1 MTLQSAAD
9 TVYLDNAATTDVDVS
24 VAHAMSQVLSSP
36 LGFANPSSNHAAG
49 RRSAATVEYARRQ
62 LSGLLQAQPE
72 TVVFTSGATESNN
85 LAIFGAA
92 RYRARHGRHLVT
104 MRTEHKSVTECF
116 AALEREGFDVTWID
130 PCDNGVLD
138 PDILRAAM
146 RADTQLVSIM
156 HVNNETGVIQDIES
170 IGALCRERN
179 VLYHCDAAQ
188 SVGKLPLDLAC
199 LPVDLLSLT
208 AHKFHGPQGIG
219 ALFVADRPGCQLS
232 PVIVGGQQER
242 RIRPGTHA
250 IHQIVGLGAAAELAG
265 ARMGTVLDRYR
276 KLRDRLWLGIADLP
290 DIQKNGADEETF
302 PGILN
307 VSAAGVDGEG
317 LLLALEPLCVAT
329 GSACNSQSGESSY
342 VLRAMGLSD
351 RLAQS
356 AIRFSFGAET
366 SDRDIDMAIERYR
379 WAVAHLRQMGPDA
392 ADGAA
397 R

>member
-1 MTLQSAAD
+1 MT
-9 TVYLDNAATTDVDVS
+9 
-24 VAHAMSQVLSSP
+24 
-36 LGFANPSSNHAAG
+36 
-49 RRSAATVEYARRQ
+49 
-62 LSGLLQAQPE
+62 
-72 TVVFTSGATESNN
+72 
-85 LAIFGAA
+85 
-92 RYRARHGRHLVT
+92 
-104 MRTEHKSVTECF
+104 TEHKSVTECF
-116 AALEREGFDVTWID
+116 AALEQEGFEVSWID
-130 PCDNGVLD
+130 PLDNGVLD
-138 PDILRAAM
+138 PDHLRAAM

-188 SVGKLPLDLAC
+188 SVGKLPLDLDS

-242 RIRPGTHA
+242 RLRPGTHA
-250 IHQIVGLGAAAELAG
+250 VHQIVGIGAAAELAA
-265 ARMGTVLDRYR
+265 ARMDKALDRYR
-276 KLRDRLWLGIADLP
+276 NLRDRLWRGIADLP
-290 DIQKNGADEETF
+290 DIRKNGADDETF

-307 VSAAGVDGEG
+307 VSAAGVEGES
-317 LLLALEPLCVAT
+317 LLLALEPLYVAT

-351 RLAQS
+351 GLAQS
-356 AIRFSFGAET
+356 AIRFSFGTET
-366 SDRDIDMAIERYR
+366 SDQEIDIAIERYR
-379 WAVAHLRQMGPDA
+379 WAISHLRQMTPDA